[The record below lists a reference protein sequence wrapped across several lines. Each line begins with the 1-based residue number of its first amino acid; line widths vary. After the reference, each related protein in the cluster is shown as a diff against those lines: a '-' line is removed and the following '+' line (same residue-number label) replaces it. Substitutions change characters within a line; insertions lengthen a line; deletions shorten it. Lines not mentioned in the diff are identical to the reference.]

1 MYYHK
6 AYLCIYYLKYINNLN
21 DLEAPEVASGVPEF
35 CNFSTQSPP
44 LPIEKCFDHLEL
56 CVHGDLFFLTDI
68 LV

>member
-44 LPIEKCFDHLEL
+44 SQ
-56 CVHGDLFFLTDI
+56 
-68 LV
+68 